1 MLSVSFSVQSSRA
14 PRFVKRSLFF
24 LVHNC
29 MFTAIPVY
37 PADSSGP
44 WDPNPPASSSV
55 PEVAPPIESFTN
67 PLLSSHV
74 NPSTEPPHARPP
86 INTEASESCHQ
97 GPKAAE
103 KVGTGSSR
111 GQNRHREG
119 SRARHRSSGR
129 NKGHQNR
136 SDDTKAESNKSRS
149 KERKRDPVKPS
160 RGSGE
165 VNGSGVEAGGIT
177 QQVKSQAREPDRGT
191 GDRKMSKNTSNMAS
205 RKATVSPGPWKIPG
219 SDKLPSSLRSASST
233 ISR

>member
-1 MLSVSFSVQSSRA
+1 
-14 PRFVKRSLFF
+14 
-24 LVHNC
+24 
-29 MFTAIPVY
+29 MFTDIPFC
-37 PADSSGP
+37 PADSSSP
-44 WDPNPPASSSV
+44 WDPNTPASSSV
-55 PEVAPPIESFTN
+55 PEVAPPLESLTN

-74 NPSTEPPHARPP
+74 NPSTEPPHAPSP
-86 INTEASESCHQ
+86 IDTEASEICHQ

-136 SDDTKAESNKSRS
+136 SDDAKVESNKCRS
-149 KERKRDPVKPS
+149 KERKRDPAKPS
-160 RGSGE
+160 RGSAE
-165 VNGSGVEAGGIT
+165 VNGGGLEGGGVM
-177 QQVKSQAREPDRGT
+177 QQVKVQAREPDRVT
-191 GDRKMSKNTSNMAS
+191 GDTKVSKNTSNMAS